1 MNIKEAQKRRKLEE
15 KYLTNKLDEAN
26 TQLDFMSQTIDD
38 FKDFYTPNKEKEY
51 FHYSKLLKKP

>member
-38 FKDFYTPNKEKEY
+38 FKDAFVERN
-51 FHYSKLLKKP
+51 